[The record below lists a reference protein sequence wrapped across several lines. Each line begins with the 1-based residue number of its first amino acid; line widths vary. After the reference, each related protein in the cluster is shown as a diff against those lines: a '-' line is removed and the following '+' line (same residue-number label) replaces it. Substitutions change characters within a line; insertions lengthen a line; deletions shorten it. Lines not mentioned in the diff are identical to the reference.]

1 MDEVHL
7 KESNEDSLEILRHDA
22 AHVLAEAVQEL
33 YPDAKLTIGPTI
45 EDGFYYDFYRE
56 TPFTP
61 EDLEGIQARMHQI
74 VNRDEPILREEWTRA
89 DALSFFGKQDNKFKV
104 EILEAIPEGEVI
116 TVYRQGNF
124 LDPCRGPHFSS
135 TGSLGSA
142 FKLLKVAGAYWRGD
156 SRNPMLQRIY
166 GTAWFSE
173 EDLKAYLR
181 RLEEAEQRDHRRLG
195 RQMDLFHLQEEAQG
209 SVFWHP
215 KGWTLYRLLENY
227 IRNKIEKGG
236 YVEVKT
242 PQLLSR
248 KLWETSGHW
257 EKFHDGMVTCEL
269 ENTALALKPMN
280 CPCHIEIFKQ
290 GLKSYRDLPLRM
302 AEFGSCT
309 RFEPSGAL
317 LGLMRLRAF
326 VQDDAHI
333 FCTPEQILSET
344 KIFCDL
350 LKEVY
355 HELGFDEILVR
366 FSDRPAVRMGEDAI
380 WDEAEEALRQGAKA
394 ADLSYTL
401 TPGEGA
407 FYGPKLEFVLK
418 DALGRRWQC
427 GTLQVDFLLPQ
438 RLGATYVG
446 SDGAKH
452 IPVLLHRAILGSL
465 ERFIGVLI
473 EHHGGKFPLWLAPVQ
488 VCVLP
493 ITNAFDGYATEVLN
507 HLKSAGFR
515 ADGDFRNEK
524 VGYKIRELSHQ
535 KIPVL
540 FVVGQKEMESGTV
553 ALRQLGQTNQEVL
566 ELGQAIA
573 LLKERVD
580 SLR

>member
-1 MDEVHL
+1 
-7 KESNEDSLEILRHDA
+7 
-22 AHVLAEAVQEL
+22 
-33 YPDAKLTIGPTI
+33 
-45 EDGFYYDFYRE
+45 
-56 TPFTP
+56 
-61 EDLEGIQARMHQI
+61 
-74 VNRDEPILREEWTRA
+74 
-89 DALSFFGKQDNKFKV
+89 
-104 EILEAIPEGEVI
+104 
-116 TVYRQGNF
+116 
-124 LDPCRGPHFSS
+124 
-135 TGSLGSA
+135 
-142 FKLLKVAGAYWRGD
+142 
-156 SRNPMLQRIY
+156 
-166 GTAWFSE
+166 
-173 EDLKAYLR
+173 
-181 RLEEAEQRDHRRLG
+181 
-195 RQMDLFHLQEEAQG
+195 
-209 SVFWHP
+209 
-215 KGWTLYRLLENY
+215 
-227 IRNKIEKGG
+227 
-236 YVEVKT
+236 
-242 PQLLSR
+242 
-248 KLWETSGHW
+248 
-257 EKFHDGMVTCEL
+257 MVTCEL

-380 WDEAEEALRQGAKA
+380 WDQAEEALRQGAKA

-488 VCVLP
+488 VYVLP
-493 ITNAFDGYATEVLN
+493 ITNAFDGYATEVLR
-507 HLKSAGFR
+507 HLRSAGFR

-566 ELGQAIA
+566 ELWQAIE
-573 LLKERVD
+573 LLKERVE

>member
-7 KESNEDSLEILRHDA
+7 KKSNEESLEILRHDA

-33 YPDAKLTIGPTI
+33 YPEAKLTIGPTI

-56 TPFTP
+56 TPFTS
-61 EDLEGIQARMHQI
+61 EDLEGIEARMHQI
-74 VNRDEPILREEWTRA
+74 VKRDEPILREEWTRA
-89 DALSFFGKQDNKFKV
+89 DALSFFQKQDNRFKV
-104 EILEAIPEGEVI
+104 EILEAIPEEEVI

-257 EKFHDGMVTCEL
+257 EKFRDGMVTCEL

-380 WDEAEEALRQGAKA
+380 WDQAEEALRQGAKA

-488 VCVLP
+488 VYVLP
-493 ITNAFDGYATEVLN
+493 ITNAFDGYATEVLR
-507 HLKSAGFR
+507 HLRSAGFR

-566 ELGQAIA
+566 ELWQAIE
-573 LLKERVD
+573 LLKERVE